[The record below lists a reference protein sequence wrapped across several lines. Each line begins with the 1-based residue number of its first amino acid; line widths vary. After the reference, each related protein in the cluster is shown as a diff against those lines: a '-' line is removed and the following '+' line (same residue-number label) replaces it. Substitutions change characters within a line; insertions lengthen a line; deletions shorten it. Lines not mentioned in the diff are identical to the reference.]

1 MRRPIFEA
9 ICQRTYGQQTL
20 VSYYRAMF
28 MNKPAEEGTD
38 LAWHQDPEI
47 TIYTALDSASRE
59 NGCVHVIPRSHRNQF
74 NSYQKAGKLNPQ
86 QLEKITNQAQ
96 TKPLELSAGEVVLL
110 HNWTLHKSG
119 TNRTQ
124 TPRRA
129 FSVCYMRADT
139 KIQPPQSG
147 EFPIIFGEGSL
158 TEENLPNYQPSI
170 IYV

>member
-1 MRRPIFEA
+1 
-9 ICQRTYGQQTL
+9 
-20 VSYYRAMF
+20 
-28 MNKPAEEGTD
+28 MNKPAEVGTE

-59 NGCVHVIPRSHRNQF
+59 NGCVQVIPRSHRNQF
-74 NSYQKAGKLNPQ
+74 NSYQKARKLNPQ
-86 QLEKITNQAQ
+86 QLEKITNQVQ

-129 FSVCYMRADT
+129 FSVCYMRAHT

-158 TEENLPNYQPSI
+158 IEENLPNYQPSI